1 MTSPLGSHVGSVAK
15 LVVVLLLMLG
25 FRSAAAADLEY
36 TDETIEG
43 WTIRLAPS
51 MLEAKHAEVL
61 TKTRQMLGHALFDIK
76 QQLASDRIKD
86 LQTVV
91 IVVEADNARLS
102 NMQYHPSKE
111 WLRANG
117 HDVRVARCVH
127 IPVASHY
134 INPRHHRTQPWCV
147 MHELAHAYHDQFLSF
162 DHPEVIEV
170 FKKARDAKLYEDVRF
185 INGGTRKHY
194 ALTDHKE
201 YFAELSESYLGTND
215 FFPFVRG
222 ELQSHDPAA
231 YALLQK
237 IWGKLE

>member
-1 MTSPLGSHVGSVAK
+1 M
-15 LVVVLLLMLG
+15 
-25 FRSAAAADLEY
+25 
-36 TDETIEG
+36 
-43 WTIRLAPS
+43 
-51 MLEAKHAEVL
+51 
-61 TKTRQMLGHALFDIK
+61 
-76 QQLASDRIKD
+76 
-86 LQTVV
+86 
-91 IVVEADNARLS
+91 
-102 NMQYHPSKE
+102 
-111 WLRANG
+111 
-117 HDVRVARCVH
+117 
-127 IPVASHY
+127 
-134 INPRHHRTQPWCV
+134 
-147 MHELAHAYHDQFLSF
+147 
-162 DHPEVIEV
+162 IEV